1 MKNTKNIL
9 KISKTE
15 QIFRLSKKVGNSPA
29 VTRLHSM
36 FPRSPSAPEY
46 KITSVRGPDH
56 MPVFTMVCTV
66 DNKSFAGEGN
76 SKKEAKISCS
86 QKALEAITGQK
97 QQQQQQQPGGLGGV
111 DKGHGFWGHL
121 KPPAAPTTSPT
132 PRQRC
137 TRRRFLGF

>member
-1 MKNTKNIL
+1 MPKTK
-9 KISKTE
+9 
-15 QIFRLSKKVGNSPA
+15 QIFRLSHKVANSPS

-36 FPRSPSAPEY
+36 FQRSPKAPQY

-56 MPVFTMVCTV
+56 KPIFTMVCTV
-66 DNKSFAGEGN
+66 DDKSFTGEGN

-97 QQQQQQQPGGLGGV
+97 QQQQPGLGGIG
-111 DKGHGFWGHL
+111 KGNGFWGHL
-121 KPPAAPTTSPT
+121 KPQAAPTTSPI

-137 TRRRFLGF
+137 TIDGEKNLERRVLH